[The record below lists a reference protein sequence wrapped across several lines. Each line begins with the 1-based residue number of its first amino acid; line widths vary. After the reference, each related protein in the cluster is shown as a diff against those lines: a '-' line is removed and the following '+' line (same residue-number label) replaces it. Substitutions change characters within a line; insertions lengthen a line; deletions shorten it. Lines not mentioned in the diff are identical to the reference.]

1 MATPNARRP
10 GNPPTFRTEGASQ
23 DRHRNADDDVIEPNG
38 KSREHRPDARA
49 EGQLSAGVEADVR
62 AATFGDAEAFERL
75 YRAHVTRV
83 YGLACRMAGSER
95 ADELTQDVFVR
106 AWEKLGTFRGESA
119 FSSWLYRL
127 AVNLLCSRLRAL
139 KLQREREMANEIP
152 LAVARARHDSIEIR
166 LDFEVALE
174 RLPDGARE
182 VFVLHDVEGYKHRE
196 IAEQLA
202 ITAGTSKSQLHRA
215 RMILRRHLER

>member
-1 MATPNARRP
+1 MAIPDARAP
-10 GNPPTFRTEGASQ
+10 AGTPTFQAKGASQ
-23 DRHRNADDDVIEPNG
+23 DRHRNADQDVIEPNG
-38 KSREHRPDARA
+38 KSREHGPDARA
-49 EGQLSAGVEADVR
+49 EGQPSAGVEADVR

-75 YRAHVTRV
+75 YRAHVSRV

-152 LAVARARHDSIEIR
+152 LATARARHDSIEIR

-174 RLPDGARE
+174 QLPDGARE
-182 VFVLHDVEGYKHRE
+182 VFVLHDIEGYKHRE
-196 IAEQLA
+196 IAEQMD
-202 ITAGTSKSQLHRA
+202 ITSGTSKSQLHRA
-215 RMILRRHLER
+215 RMILRRHLDR